1 MTTSPSEVTDGQ
13 TFRDL
18 DWYAEDLGARAFV
31 SCIFIDADLTEVTSR
46 GARFE
51 DCEFRG
57 CQLNASTHDGS
68 SFTGCRFSRT
78 SFFAATLRGCKLV
91 GSTFVDSKLRQL
103 IKSTI
108 GVSVAVDVVAP
119 DTIERSVGKMRR
131 VVDQRPK
138 R

>member
-1 MTTSPSEVTDGQ
+1 MQDRTPNRKPTTPPAVTEGE

-31 SCIFIDADLTEVTSR
+31 SCVFIDADLTEVTSR

-57 CQLNASTHDGS
+57 GQLNASTHDGS
-68 SFTGCRFSRT
+68 SFTGCRFNRT

-91 GSTFVDSKLRQL
+91 GTTFVDETSQGDSHSPR
-103 IKSTI
+103 II
-108 GVSVAVDVVAP
+108 AVIAWW
-119 DTIERSVGKMRR
+119 
-131 VVDQRPK
+131 
-138 R
+138 